1 MKKIP
6 LTNGGVVTVDDDDFA
21 HLSEFKWRGK
31 ASDGGKQRH
40 AVRDVTLGKKKVTV
54 RMHRLITEASATDL
68 VFHVNKVGLDN
79 RKRNLQSRPI
89 RPWTGRAD
97 SAALRGVTDLAVFC
111 YEAAINFTGTEYK
124 LGEFTTPEDA
134 ARAYDK
140 AARNLYGS
148 NARTNYRV

>member
-6 LTNGGVVTVDDDDFA
+6 LTNGGIVKVDDDDFDY
-21 HLSEFKWRGK
+21 LSEFKWRGK
-31 ASDGGKQRH
+31 QSDGGKQCH

-54 RMHRLITEASATDL
+54 RMHRLLTEASSTDI
-68 VFHVNKVGLDN
+68 VHHVNEDGLDN

-97 SAALRGVTDLAVFC
+97 TAAFRGVISVSKDR
-111 YEAAINFTGTEYK
+111 YAATIEFTSRDYG
-124 LGEFTTPEDA
+124 LGEYTTPEAA

-140 AARNLYGS
+140 AARDIYGS
-148 NARTNYRV
+148 DARTNF